1 MYEKILTN
9 HRNTKD
15 YSDVVFLPHRN
26 DGFCARCKTLD
37 LFLKLWDYTY
47 SYRIKY
53 YYPLLYISFSCE
65 VFDKCIRQKII

>member
-15 YSDVVFLPHRN
+15 YSDVVFLPRRN

-37 LFLKLWDYTY
+37 LFLKLWDYT
-47 SYRIKY
+47 
-53 YYPLLYISFSCE
+53 
-65 VFDKCIRQKII
+65 